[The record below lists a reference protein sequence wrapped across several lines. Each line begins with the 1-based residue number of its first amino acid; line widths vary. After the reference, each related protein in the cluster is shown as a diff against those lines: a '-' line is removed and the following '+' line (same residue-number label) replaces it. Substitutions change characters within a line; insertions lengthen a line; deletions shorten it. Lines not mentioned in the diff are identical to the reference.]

1 MSASVSPARTFSDFS
16 YERPDTEA
24 IGKAFEACV
33 ARFSEAASADEAEK
47 ILHELYRIRN
57 RFETMRELASV
68 RHTIDTKDEFYE
80 AEQTYFDQHGPRFTG
95 YVHAYYRA
103 LLDHPFRAEL
113 TDRLGQQLFDMAELV
128 VKTYDPAIV
137 EDLQKENEL
146 SSAYRKL
153 KAKASFEFQGETRT
167 MSGMMAFMRDP
178 DSSVRKAAA
187 EAYWGFMAEHQEE
200 LDQIY
205 DKLVQ
210 LRHTMARKLGY
221 ENYIQLGYDRLGR
234 TDYGPADVARYRQ
247 QVLDDVVPLAS
258 RLRAEQANR
267 LDLDS
272 LTYYDKELF
281 FAEGNPTPQGD
292 PDWIIEQGREMYD
305 MLSPETGEFMRFML
319 DSELM
324 DLVTKPGK
332 ASGGY
337 CTFIHNEKAPFI
349 FSNFNGTA
357 MDIFVLTHEAGHAF
371 QVYRSRNFPWNEYN
385 WPTLEACEIHSMSM
399 EFFTWPWMERFFGDD
414 ADKFRYM
421 HLAKAL
427 LFLPYGVAVD
437 EFQHHVYAHP
447 DEGPEARAQ
456 AWTRIARRY
465 MPESDYD
472 GNAYLESGRLWQA
485 QGHIIES
492 PFYYIDYTLAQVCAF
507 QFWNKAEA
515 DRNAAMVDY
524 VRLCDAGGSRPVLE
538 LVDYAGLR
546 SPFAAGTVA
555 SVLGDIQKWFA
566 ENGERVLAVS

>member
-1 MSASVSPARTFSDFS
+1 MSVSSPQTKTFSDFA

-24 IGKAFEACV
+24 IGTAFTECV
-33 ARFSEAASADEAEK
+33 DRFSAATSVDEAESL
-47 ILHELYRIRN
+47 LHELYGIRN
-57 RFETMRELASV
+57 RFETMRELASI
-68 RHTIDTKDEFYE
+68 RHTIDTKDSFYE
-80 AEQTYFDQHGPRFTG
+80 EEQSFFDKEGPRFTG

-103 LLDHPFRAEL
+103 LLEHPLREDL
-113 TDRLGQQLFDMAELV
+113 TQKLGKQLFDMAALV
-128 VKTYDPAIV
+128 VKTFDPAIV
-137 EDLQKENEL
+137 GDLQKENEL

-153 KAKASFEFQGETRT
+153 KAKASFDFQGQTRT
-167 MSGMMAFMRDP
+167 MSGMMAFMRHEDR
-178 DSSVRKAAA
+178 SIRKAAA
-187 EAYWGFMAEHQEE
+187 EAYWGFLAEHQTE
-200 LDQIY
+200 LDEIF

-210 LRHTMARKLGY
+210 LRHSMAVKLGY

-234 TDYGPADVARYRQ
+234 TDYGPDDVARYRQ
-247 QVLDDVVPLAS
+247 QVLDDVVPLATK
-258 RLRAEQANR
+258 LVDEQAKR
-267 LDLDS
+267 LDLDH
-272 LTYYDKELF
+272 LAYYDKELF
-281 FAEGNPTPQGD
+281 FAEGNPTPQGN
-292 PDWIIEQGREMYD
+292 PEWIVEKGKAMYD
-305 MLSPETGEFMRFML
+305 ALSPETGEFMRYML

-371 QVYRSRNFPWNEYN
+371 QVYRSRDFPWNEYN

-399 EFFTWPWMERFFGDD
+399 EFLTWPWMESFFADD

-447 DEGPEARAQ
+447 NEGPDARAE
-456 AWTRIARRY
+456 AWMRISMRY
-465 MPESDYD
+465 MPYNRYEN
-472 GNAYLESGRLWQA
+472 NAYLESGRLWQS
-485 QGHIIES
+485 QGHIFES

-507 QFWNKAEA
+507 QFWHKAEQ

-524 VRLCDAGGSRPVLE
+524 VRLCDAGGSRPFLE

-555 SVLGDIQKWFA
+555 SVLEDIQQWFA
-566 ENGERVLAVS
+566 ENGERVLAVG